1 MENNPYAPSASSL
14 LEAPGVVARED
25 ATTGFRDLSGISGKL
40 ALLLKRAP
48 LVRGWLPRGE
58 GRKCCGR
65 CLRDPHVVVLVETA
79 DGV

>member
-1 MENNPYAPSASSL
+1 M
-14 LEAPGVVARED
+14 
-25 ATTGFRDLSGISGKL
+25 DLSGISGKL